1 MKPPASV
8 QLRIDRLRLAS
19 RPRDGEA
26 RLREEIH
33 HELER
38 LFAEERP
45 AEPVRPQ
52 ARLTLAPGR
61 EAGVL
66 GRASDAREVAQA
78 IHNLWRSR
86 K

>member
-1 MKPPASV
+1 MRPPASI

-19 RPRDGEA
+19 RPRDGET
-26 RLREEIH
+26 RLREEIRQ
-33 HELER
+33 ELER
-38 LFAEERP
+38 LFAGESP
-45 AEPVRPQ
+45 GEPVKPR
-52 ARLTLAPGR
+52 ARVTGTPGR
-61 EAGVL
+61 EAGVP